1 MTTPAAPPPLLDAAA
16 REAFT
21 ESLDENFCVSAGAGA
36 GKTTAIVRRIAN
48 LALRRHRQPKVLS
61 RLVVVTYGKLA
72 AEELRVRTR
81 DLVLQQLEPSA
92 AGRQTLLSELRGAF
106 FGTIHSFCLKLIR
119 DHGRFLGLPEHLDLL
134 EDKDTHLLWEK
145 FCESD
150 ALLSLDLPPALLER
164 VGRHLT
170 FDQLLDLARE
180 FGPDETGPP
189 AGFDPDAD
197 PPPLDF
203 SAALEDDGGRSKDK
217 TREHQRHLR
226 GWLEEF
232 AAGAAFLQLPGYTTG
247 SGTFRAAV
255 DAALAP
261 YALWLNR
268 AAGCLAV
275 QIARAFRDY
284 RLEKGLMTYRDQVF
298 WCRQLLAQPP
308 ILARLRQREYL
319 VILDEA
325 QDTDTDMFA
334 ILTEIARPDGAPLS
348 GWPGTDGAA
357 GPLPG
362 RFSFVGDDQQAIYS
376 ERADLRVYRR
386 YIDAYKTGD
395 CGRYL
400 EFSVTMRCP
409 ERVIGAVNGIF
420 GGGRIEQE
428 FVRFRELRPRP
439 GCPAGGTWL
448 LDLDAI
454 EQDNGRPSQE
464 VRLVRECERV
474 ARLVADRGLAGLG
487 IRGWSDLAVVAPR
500 VAWLETAARVFA
512 AHGLPG
518 CLLSQKRIARE
529 APRHSWPA
537 ALLHVLVHPW
547 DRFELIGVLR
557 EIFAVSD
564 VDLARL
570 HRRAGINGCPG
581 LSFWPRVPEVA
592 AKADKVPSER
602 LRRALKLLHELRA
615 AFPVDTPIQGATPD
629 SLSTGDDCGTL
640 SRYVDF
646 VLRKT
651 VLAARLEVVGEAPG
665 CLDLFRARALRAEC
679 AGITLRA
686 WVRSLVA
693 ALHDPMPGQPDG
705 PDAVQFLT
713 CQKAKG
719 LEWPVVIPL
728 GMRREIRS
736 RHEQFPRV
744 ERQDGGTVIHFSG
757 VTVDGDRKK
766 ARADRAA
773 EEFQRM
779 LYVTLTRARQLLIV
793 PDGRTL
799 YDKHAPNFQDLARW
813 DELDVDRLFTSAAS
827 VAAGAAP
834 SSVRGARSGGLAWFK
849 DNTRVLA
856 RAAEVSHRIPERIL
870 PSGLVHAATR
880 PARTKKSARPPSDPG
895 GPFHGAPPADTADDR
910 LQASEDASLPGS
922 GGSDE
927 PLAGIGGIEYGNWW
941 HEVLQH
947 YPWAADAE
955 SRAGYVRAQ
964 LDRISGAAPWVE
976 RARAE
981 LMRLAAS
988 PAHADLLASGGTFL
1002 AEMPFSHPR
1011 QAGQWVEGI
1020 MDLVVV
1026 PKGHTAVWIIDW
1038 KTDRR
1043 RPSDHSEAAF
1053 LGRLAEKYAPQLR
1066 EYADIFAQGF
1076 QRNVERLLLYSTEL
1090 GEFASVPR

>member
-1 MTTPAAPPPLLDAAA
+1 MITPAIPPPLLDADA

-48 LALRRHRQPKVLS
+48 LALRRHRQPKLLS

-119 DHGRFLGLPEHLDLL
+119 DHGRFLGLPEQLDLL
-134 EDKDTHLLWEK
+134 EDRDTQSLWER

-180 FGPDETGPP
+180 FGPDETEAP
-189 AGFDPDAD
+189 AGFDPDAA

-203 SAALEDDGGRSKDK
+203 TEALEDGGGRSKDK
-217 TREHQRHLR
+217 TREHQRHLLR
-226 GWLEEF
+226 WLDEF
-232 AAGAAFLQLPGYTTG
+232 AAGAAFLQLPKYTTG
-247 SGTFRAAV
+247 SGTFLAAV

-261 YALWLNR
+261 YAHWLNR
-268 AAGCLAV
+268 AAGCLAAR
-275 QIARAFRDY
+275 IARAFRDY
-284 RLEKGLMTYRDQVF
+284 RLDKGLMTYRDQVF
-298 WCRQLLAQPP
+298 WCRQLLAQPA
-308 ILARLRQREYL
+308 ILSRLRQREYL

-334 ILTEIARPDGAPLS
+334 ILTEITRPDGAPLG
-348 GWPGTDGAA
+348 GWPSDEGAN

-386 YIDAYKTGD
+386 YIDAYKAGD
-395 CGRYL
+395 GGRYL

-409 ERVIGAVNGIF
+409 ERVIAAVNGIF
-420 GGGRIEQE
+420 SGGRIQQE
-428 FVRFRELRPRP
+428 HVRFRELRPRP
-439 GCPAGGTWL
+439 SCPAGGTWRL
-448 LDLDAI
+448 ELPAI
-454 EQDNGRPSQE
+454 ETDGARPSQE
-464 VRLVRECERV
+464 ARLVQECERV
-474 ARLVADRGLAGLG
+474 AGLVAERGLAGLG
-487 IRGWSDLAVVAPR
+487 IGGWSDLAVVAPR
-500 VAWLETAARVFA
+500 VAWLETAAQIFA

-518 CLLSQKRIARE
+518 CLLSQKRVARE
-529 APRHSWPA
+529 SPQHSWPA

-570 HRRAGINGCPG
+570 HRLAGINGCPG

-592 AKADKVPSER
+592 VKGQVPSER
-602 LRRALKLLHELRA
+602 LRRALALLHELRA
-615 AFPVDTPIQGATPD
+615 AFPVDTPGHGTKPD

-646 VLRKT
+646 VLRRT
-651 VLAARLEVVGEAPG
+651 ALAARLEVIGEPPG
-665 CLDLFRARALRAEC
+665 CLDLFRSRALRAEC
-679 AGITLRA
+679 AGVTLRV

-705 PDAVQFLT
+705 PDAIQFLT

-719 LEWPVVIPL
+719 LEWAVVIPV

-736 RHEQFPRV
+736 RQEQFPRV
-744 ERQDGGTVIHFSG
+744 ERQDGGTVIHFSS

-773 EEFQRM
+773 EEYQRM

-793 PDGRTL
+793 PDGSAL
-799 YDKHAPNFQDLARW
+799 YEKRAPNFQDLARW
-813 DELDVDRLFTSAAS
+813 EELELESLFTSAAD
-827 VAAGAAP
+827 VPAP
-834 SSVRGARSGGLAWFK
+834 ATPSAKRGARTGGIPWFK
-849 DNTRVLA
+849 DDAKVLA
-856 RAAEVSHRIPERIL
+856 RAADVSHRIPERIL
-870 PSGLVHAATR
+870 PSGLVHAAGK
-880 PARTKKSARPPSDPG
+880 PARAGRSSQPPG
-895 GPFHGAPPADTADDR
+895 IPPTDAEEDR
-910 LQASEDASLPGS
+910 LQASEDASLS
-922 GGSDE
+922 GGGGGDE

-947 YPWAADAE
+947 YPWSAADAE
-955 SRAGYVRAQ
+955 GRAGYVRAQ
-964 LDRISGAAPWVE
+964 LDRISGAAPWLD
-976 RARAE
+976 RARTE
-981 LMRLAAS
+981 LTRLAAS
-988 PAHADLLASGGTFL
+988 AAHADLLASGGVFL
-1002 AEMPFSHPR
+1002 SEMPFSHPR
-1011 QAGQWVEGI
+1011 EAGQWVEGI
-1020 MDLVVV
+1020 MDLVVI
-1026 PKGHTAVWIIDW
+1026 PRGSPGIWIIDW

-1043 RPSDHSEAAF
+1043 RPSDKSEAAF
-1053 LGRLAEKYAPQLR
+1053 LARLAEKYAPQLR
-1066 EYADIFAQGF
+1066 EYADIFARGF
-1076 QRNVERLLLYSTEL
+1076 QRQVERLLIYSTEL
-1090 GEFASVPR
+1090 GEVVAVPR